1 VRDDVRCVTVFKP
14 FQSDVRRGIVVVV
27 VQQRL
32 ILPIAMFLAL
42 VPVTLLVPGL
52 DELVV
57 VRHGGSDS
65 AAHGFMTV
73 NMFAG
78 MIAVPL
84 VMRRL
89 RKLGDLRGWLVALF
103 LIDAIA
109 FYGMGRA
116 PSLTALFAFRALD
129 GAVHL
134 PAVTLL
140 MVAANRIAGD
150 RRGASMGA
158 LASALMLGITVGS
171 PLGGRLVEM
180 GGSTVYDVG
189 AVVFLLAAAVSLLAP
204 ATSPSA
210 DAPRGSRYRWQWRR
224 AESWIPLG
232 YAFMDRFSIGI
243 FVSTFT
249 LFLSREHQVDP
260 GGRGWLVALFM
271 IPFAA
276 LCYPVGRLAERV
288 GWFPLLVGGNVAFG
302 LVYGTYGLT
311 PLSLL
316 PLSMVLSGL
325 ASAFI
330 FAPSLL
336 LVSDLVRRGNGEGLF
351 GIFQIA
357 GSLGFLL
364 GPLVGGILVSVTGTD
379 GRPAYEAIFAMVG
392 AAELVLALGSVAL
405 LRGGEFGKRAEVRAH
420 GSE

>member
-1 VRDDVRCVTVFKP
+1 
-14 FQSDVRRGIVVVV
+14 
-27 VQQRL
+27 
-32 ILPIAMFLAL
+32 
-42 VPVTLLVPGL
+42 
-52 DELVV
+52 
-57 VRHGGSDS
+57 
-65 AAHGFMTV
+65 MTV

-78 MIAVPL
+78 MLAVPL

-89 RKLGDLRGWLVALF
+89 RKLGDLRGWLVTLF
-103 LIDAIA
+103 VVDAVA

-116 PSLTALFAFRALD
+116 PSLGALFAFRALD

-140 MVAANRIAGD
+140 MVAANRVAGD
-150 RRGASMGA
+150 RRGASLGA

-180 GGSTVYDVG
+180 GGTIVYDVG
-189 AVVFLLAAAVSLLAP
+189 AAVFLLAGAASMLAP
-204 ATSPSA
+204 STSPSA
-210 DAPRGSRYRWQWRR
+210 DAPKGSRYRWQWRR

-260 GGRGWLVALFM
+260 AGRGWLVALFM

-276 LCYPVGRLAERV
+276 LCYPVGKLAEKV

-302 LVYGTYGLT
+302 VVYGTYGWT
-311 PLSLL
+311 PIGVM
-316 PLSMVLSGL
+316 PASMVLSGL

-336 LVSDLVRRGNGEGLF
+336 LVSDLVKRGNGEGLF

-364 GPLVGGILVSVTGTD
+364 GPLVGGILVSLTGAD

-392 AAELVLALGSVAL
+392 AAELALALGSVAL
-405 LRGGEFGKRAEVRAH
+405 LRGFSVTKRSEVSAQ
-420 GSE
+420 STE

>member
-1 VRDDVRCVTVFKP
+1 MRPRWIY
-14 FQSDVRRGIVVVV
+14 S
-27 VQQRL
+27 
-32 ILPIAMFLAL
+32 IAMFLAL

-57 VRHGGSDS
+57 VRHGGSDA

-73 NMFAG
+73 NMVAG

-84 VMRRL
+84 LMRRFQ
-89 RKLGDLRGWLVALF
+89 RLGDLRWWLATLF
-103 LIDAIA
+103 LIDAFA
-109 FYGMGRA
+109 FIGMGRA
-116 PSLTALFAFRALD
+116 SSLGVLFAFHFLD

-140 MVAANRIAGD
+140 MVAANRAAGD
-150 RRGASMGA
+150 RRGASLGA

-171 PLGGRLVEM
+171 PLGGWLVQS
-180 GGSTVYDVG
+180 GAQAVYDTG
-189 AVVFLLAAAVSLLAP
+189 AAVFVIAALVCLATP
-204 ATSPSA
+204 AADPA
-210 DAPRGSRYRWQWRR
+210 GDAPRNRYRWQWRR
-224 AESWIPLG
+224 PESWIPLG

-249 LFLSREHQVDP
+249 LFLARQHQVDP
-260 GGRGWLVALFM
+260 AGRGWLVALFM

-288 GWFPLLVGGNVAFG
+288 GWFPLLVTGNVAFG
-302 LVYGTYGLT
+302 VIYGAYGIT
-311 PLSLL
+311 PPGLL
-316 PLSMVLSGL
+316 PASMVLSGI

-336 LVSDLVRRGNGEGLF
+336 LVSDLVRRGHGEGLF

-357 GSLGFLL
+357 GSLGFLA
-364 GPLVGGILVSVTGTD
+364 GPMVGGVLVALTGAD
-379 GRPAYEAIFAMVG
+379 GRPAYEQIFAMVG
-392 AAELVLALGSVAL
+392 IAELGLALGSIVL
-405 LRGGEFGKRAEVRAH
+405 LRGFAMIGERAAESVKR
-420 GSE
+420 